1 VLCLPPPWYLHHSG
15 LSSVFFQSLG
25 CSIGY

>member
-1 VLCLPPPWYLHHSG
+1 LPWYLRHSG